1 MTTYVLDS
9 SALLRY
15 IDDEAGADR
24 VEEIFGACVAGQAD
38 VHISAMQWGEVAGN
52 LRKRLGAS
60 HEVRIMSSLLPTE
73 CEIVPASGERAV
85 RAAGIKVDRKVAY
98 ADAFAIELAMDSSGH
113 ILVTA
118 DYDFKEVADLAKI
131 EFLPPKLVL
140 PI

>member
-1 MTTYVLDS
+1 MTAYVLDS

-24 VEEIFGACVAGQAD
+24 VEEIFGACVAGRAGM
-38 VHISAMQWGEVAGN
+38 HISAVQWGEVAGN

-60 HEVRIMSSLLPTE
+60 HEARIMSSLPTE

-98 ADAFAIELAMDSSGH
+98 ADAFALDLAMDSADH
-113 ILVTA
+113 VLVTA
-118 DYDFKEVADLAKI
+118 DYGFKYVADMTNI
-131 EFLPPKLVL
+131 EFLPSK
-140 PI
+140 

>member
-52 LRKRLGAS
+52 LRKRLGALQ
-60 HEVRIMSSLLPTE
+60 ERRILSSFLPSE
-73 CEIVPASGERAV
+73 SEIIAASAERAV
-85 RAAGIKVDRKVAY
+85 RAAEIKVDRKIAY
-98 ADAFAIELAMDSSGH
+98 ADAFALELAMESADH
-113 ILVTA
+113 VLVTA
-118 DYDFKEVADLAKI
+118 DYGFKAVDDLARI
-131 EFLPPKLVL
+131 EFLPAK
-140 PI
+140 